1 MAYNKNNYENNRLT
15 PKQQKF
21 VEGILQG
28 KSQRQA
34 YLDAYPT
41 AKKWTWNSI
50 DVAANHM
57 MENNKILIRLKT
69 AGYKDEKKIEWTR
82 QKALETI
89 NMVME
94 MNKEDMIRIN
104 ETYDE
109 ELEAKYNELE
119 EWIALLKVPGIDEK
133 GVNKKIDKI
142 KQDIANLKKQ
152 RRVNSVNTRG
162 IYDGAKLLNR
172 MFGLDITKVEIKQTD
187 NNDKQEINKL
197 SAEELRQI
205 INISEK
211 ENK

>member
-21 VEGILQG
+21 MEGILQG
-28 KSQRQA
+28 KTQRQA

-41 AKKWTWNSI
+41 AKKWTWNAI

-57 MENNKILIRLKT
+57 MENNKIKISLQK
-69 AGYKDEKKIEWTR
+69 AGYKDKEKIEWTR

-89 NMVME
+89 NMVMD

-109 ELEAKYNELE
+109 ELEAKYDELQS
-119 EWIALLKVPGIDEK
+119 WIELLSYPNVDEK
-133 GVNKKIDKI
+133 GVKKH
-142 KQDIANLKKQ
+142 IAQVQQQITNIKKQ

-187 NNDKQEINKL
+187 NNDKNEINKL

-205 INISEK
+205 LEVTKK
-211 ENK
+211 EDK